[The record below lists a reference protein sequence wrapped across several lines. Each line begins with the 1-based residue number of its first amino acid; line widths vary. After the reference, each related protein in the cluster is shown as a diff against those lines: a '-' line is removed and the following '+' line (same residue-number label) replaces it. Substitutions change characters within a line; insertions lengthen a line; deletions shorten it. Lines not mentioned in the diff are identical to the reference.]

1 MLVAVTTMLGM
12 IPLLED
18 PFFAAMAVT
27 IIFGLGF
34 ACILTM
40 IVVPVLY
47 CIFFNVKEPSQFP
60 SVQTD
65 TIGSTGPK

>member
-34 ACILTM
+34 ACLLTM
-40 IVVPVLY
+40 IVVLVLY
-47 CIFFNVKEPSQFP
+47 CIFFNVKEPSESP
-60 SVQTD
+60 SAQTD
-65 TIGSTGPK
+65 TIGLTVSK

>member
-34 ACILTM
+34 ACLLTM

-47 CIFFNVKEPSQFP
+47 CTFFNVKEPSESSGAP
-60 SVQTD
+60 TD
-65 TIGSTGPK
+65 ASA